1 MNIVLVGLSHKTA
14 PVEMRER
21 LAFAQ
26 SSLEEALSRLVDH
39 DTLDE
44 GLIVSTCNRIEMVAC
59 SPSGPQKGI
68 DRLTRF
74 LCDFHDLQPAAL
86 EDLLYRHTGLDAI
99 RHVFRVASSLDS
111 MVVGESQ
118 ILGQVKDAYRQAV
131 EAGTIGRLL
140 SQLMDRALSVAK
152 RVRSETEIAHRPV
165 SVSSVAVSLA
175 LKVFD
180 SLADKSILLV
190 GAGEMSE
197 LAARNLVEEG
207 ASRII
212 VTNRTSERAE
222 AVARSFGGTAVGFES
237 FYEALAAVD
246 IVICSTG
253 SPDFVINAAE
263 TRRALRS
270 RRKGPVLF
278 IDISVPRNIDPR
290 VAEME
295 NSFLFDIDDLE
306 AIVRANLHEREAEA
320 RKAEAIIETE
330 AHHFVKHLRAMDI
343 GPSVVEVK
351 EILAQLALS
360 EFQRNR
366 KRMGDLTAEQE
377 AAIREVL
384 IPSLVNKLSHPI
396 IVHLRTAARNGDR
409 SEVVE
414 ELRKMIRID

>member
-21 LAFAQ
+21 LAFAD
-26 SSLEEALSRLVDH
+26 SSLTDALEKLVDH

-44 GLIVSTCNRIEMVAC
+44 GLIVSTCNRIEMVA
-59 SPSGPQKGI
+59 SSSEDPEKGI
-68 DRLTRF
+68 DRMTRF
-74 LCDFHDLQPAAL
+74 LCDFHDLQPAAI
-86 EDLLYRHTGLDAI
+86 DNHIYRHTGVEAI
-99 RHVFRVASSLDS
+99 RHIFRVTSSLDS

-131 EAGTIGRLL
+131 QAGTVGRIL

-152 RVRSETEIAHRPV
+152 RVRSETEISHRPV
-165 SVSSVAVSLA
+165 SVSSVAVELA

-180 SLADKSILLV
+180 SLAEKNILLV

-207 ASRII
+207 ASKII
-212 VTNRTSERAE
+212 VTNRTPERAE
-222 AVARSFGGTAVGFES
+222 AVARSFGGSTAPFES
-237 FYEALAAVD
+237 FYEVLPTVD

-253 SPDFVINAAE
+253 ASAWVINAAE

-278 IDISVPRNIDPR
+278 IDISVPRNIDPA
-290 VAEME
+290 VAGLE

-306 AIVRANLHEREAEA
+306 SVVRANIGEREAEA
-320 RKAEAIIETE
+320 RKAEVIIEAE
-330 AHHFVKHLRAMDI
+330 AHHFVKHIRAMDI

-366 KRMGDLTAEQE
+366 KHMGDLSQEQE
-377 AAIREVL
+377 AAIRDVL

-396 IVHLRTAARNGDR
+396 IVHLRTAARNGDN
-409 SEVVE
+409 SQVVE

>member
-21 LAFAQ
+21 LAFAE

-59 SPSGPQKGI
+59 SPSDPQKGI

-74 LCDFHDLQPAAL
+74 LCDFHDLQPAAI
-86 EDLLYRHTGLDAI
+86 DNHIYRHAGLDAI

-131 EAGTIGRLL
+131 EAGTIGRML

-165 SVSSVAVSLA
+165 SVSSVAVELA

-180 SLADKSILLV
+180 SLADKNILLV

-212 VTNRTSERAE
+212 VTNRTMERAE
-222 AVARSFGGTAVGFES
+222 TVARSFGGSTVRFES
-237 FYEALAAVD
+237 FYEALPAVD

-263 TRRALRS
+263 TARALRS

-290 VAEME
+290 VAGLE

-320 RKAEAIIETE
+320 RKAEVIIDAE

-351 EILAQLALS
+351 EILAQLAIS

-366 KRMGDLTAEQE
+366 KRMGDLSQEQE

>member
-1 MNIVLVGLSHKTA
+1 MNIVLIGLSHKTA

-21 LAFAQ
+21 LAFVD
-26 SSLEEALSRLVDH
+26 SSLADALSKLVDH

-44 GLIVSTCNRIEMVAC
+44 GLIVSTCNRIEMVAS
-59 SPSGPQKGI
+59 SPADPEKGI
-68 DRLTRF
+68 DRLMRF
-74 LCDFHDLQPAAL
+74 LCDFHELQPAAI
-86 EDLLYRHTGLDAI
+86 DNHIYRHAGVDAI
-99 RHVFRVASSLDS
+99 RHIFRVASSLDS

-131 EAGTIGRLL
+131 QAGTVGRML
-140 SQLMDRALSVAK
+140 SQLMDRALTVAK

-165 SVSSVAVSLA
+165 SVSSVAVELA
-175 LKVFD
+175 LKIFD
-180 SLADKSILLV
+180 SLAEKNILLV

-197 LAARNLVEEG
+197 LAARNLIEEG

-212 VTNRTSERAE
+212 VTNRTHERAE
-222 AVARSFGGTAVGFES
+222 SVARSFGGSTVPFES
-237 FYEALAAVD
+237 FYEVLSAVD

-253 SPDFVINAAE
+253 APACVINAAE

-278 IDISVPRNIDPR
+278 IDISVPRNIDPK
-290 VAEME
+290 VAQLE

-306 AIVRANLHEREAEA
+306 SVVRANISEREAEA
-320 RKAEAIIETE
+320 RKAEDIIDAE
-330 AHHFVKHLRAMDI
+330 AHHFVKHIRAMDI

-351 EILAQLALS
+351 EILAQLALG

-366 KRMGDLTAEQE
+366 KRMGDLSQEQE
-377 AAIREVL
+377 TAIRDVL

-396 IVHLRTAARNGDR
+396 IVHLRTAARNGDN
-409 SEVVE
+409 SQVVE